1 MIKAF
6 EVLCEH
12 SILYSMQI
20 QALHLKKDAALWSFL
35 LYLLPELTFP
45 LMAMT
50 FTESQCEQ
58 ILSPALRAVL
68 PKLH

>member
-1 MIKAF
+1 
-6 EVLCEH
+6 
-12 SILYSMQI
+12 MQI

-35 LYLLPELTFP
+35 LYLFPELTFP
-45 LMAMT
+45 LMAIT
-50 FTESQCEQ
+50 FTESQSEQ